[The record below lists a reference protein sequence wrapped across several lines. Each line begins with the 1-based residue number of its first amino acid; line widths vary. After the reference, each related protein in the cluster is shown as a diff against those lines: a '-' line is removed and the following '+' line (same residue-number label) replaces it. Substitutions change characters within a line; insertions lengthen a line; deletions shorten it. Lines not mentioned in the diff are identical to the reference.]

1 MSHLMVKQM
10 ISMEKLS
17 ILRILSLALCRRFP
31 LYSYFKAPN
40 TMYMYIFA
48 SLSLFLLNVENI
60 PGANPCDPSPCKNQ
74 GICHA
79 EYGREFRCQCP
90 PGLTGKTCEL
100 GKTGQL
106 IYSDS
111 ERIE

>member
-1 MSHLMVKQM
+1 
-10 ISMEKLS
+10 
-17 ILRILSLALCRRFP
+17 
-31 LYSYFKAPN
+31 
-40 TMYMYIFA
+40 MYKYIFA
-48 SLSLFLLNVENI
+48 SFSLFLLNVENI
-60 PGANPCDPSPCKNQ
+60 PGANPCDPSPCQNQ

-100 GKTGQL
+100 GKTGQM